1 DRHRTNSNP
10 PRHLPTVAWRK
21 NLKANFFAHRLG
33 NVPPQPP
40 IQLGGLATDGG
51 VKLLRGSLCAHMQ
64 YHPRA
69 AVVTAGRRVVEVDE
83 RLRRGS
89 RSALKADFG
98 DADYLKFSL
107 AICQPLTY
115 RVNGGEPLPGRRLVN
130 DRNGRLSRVV
140 SDREVAPAQQADFR
154 RSEIARRDD
163 DLIYR
168 RNFSGVGRPLA
179 GDGQRPCPAVT
190 NYVCVRYARRFDAGQ
205 GAHALQQSAVKVTGA
220 GFVITEESRIEGHGL
235 YTLRFKLL
243 IKFLPLRER
252 PHKKPGAQ

>member
-1 DRHRTNSNP
+1 R
-10 PRHLPTVAWRK
+10 WRK
-21 NLKANFFAHRLG
+21 TRKRFDARHDNRKC
-33 NVPPQPP
+33 PPHPP

-140 SDREVAPAQQADFR
+140 SVTEVTAAQQADLQ

-168 RNFSGVGRPLA
+168 RQFSGVGRPLA

-190 NYVCVRYARRFDAGQ
+190 
-205 GAHALQQSAVKVTGA
+205 
-220 GFVITEESRIEGHGL
+220 
-235 YTLRFKLL
+235 
-243 IKFLPLRER
+243 
-252 PHKKPGAQ
+252 